1 MNQHNKIKYLHISQ
15 VPNTQRLKNIF
26 KHRET
31 GLRKKFFFQVLLVYT
46 LLLIKDSG
54 LVCAFSEFKDF
65 LRYDLSQCQASAMK
79 TTATNLVS

>member
-31 GLRKKFFFQVLLVYT
+31 SLGKKIFFKFY
-46 LLLIKDSG
+46 
-54 LVCAFSEFKDF
+54 
-65 LRYDLSQCQASAMK
+65 
-79 TTATNLVS
+79 